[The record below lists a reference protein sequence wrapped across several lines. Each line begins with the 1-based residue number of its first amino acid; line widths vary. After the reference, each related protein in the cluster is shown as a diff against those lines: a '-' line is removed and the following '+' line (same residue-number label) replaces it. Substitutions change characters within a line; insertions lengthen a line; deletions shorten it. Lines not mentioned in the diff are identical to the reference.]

1 MISLE
6 SVSAGYDGR
15 PVIEDI
21 TLSLEHPFFA
31 IVAGPNGAG
40 KSTLLKVILGLV
52 RRRSGRVSVFGVDP
66 EVDKRSIRGIV
77 SYMPQS
83 SSVNHEIPLRVR
95 DVVASPLELEG
106 FVDHERVRDAMRI
119 VGVERYADHP
129 FSSLSGGLRQRV
141 LIARALA
148 KGSKVVLLDEPLSHV
163 DPKGRAEI
171 IATLHRIH
179 RERGV
184 SFLIVGHDLSVCAPY
199 DPHVIL
205 LNRRLIAFGRFSEVV
220 KPRILAEVY
229 GSLLYGE
236 GFIFMGEEHG

>member
-6 SVSAGYDGR
+6 SVTAGYSGKLA
-15 PVIEDI
+15 IEDI
-21 TLSLEHPFFA
+21 TISLEHPFFA

-40 KSTLLKVILGLV
+40 KSTLLKVIVGLV

-66 EVDKRSIRGIV
+66 EVDRRAVRGIL

-83 SSVNHEIPLRVR
+83 SSVNHEIPLRVW
-95 DVVASPLELEG
+95 DIVASPLELEG
-106 FVDHERVRDAMRI
+106 SIDYERAWDAMRI
-119 VGVERYADHP
+119 VGVERYYDQP

-141 LIARALA
+141 LIARTLA
-148 KGSKVVLLDEPLSHV
+148 RGSKIMILDEPLSHI

-171 IATLHRIH
+171 VATLHRIH

-184 SFLIVGHDLSVCAPY
+184 SFLVVGHDLSVCAPY
-199 DPHVIL
+199 DPLVIL
-205 LNRRLIAFGRFSEVV
+205 LNKRVIAFGKFSKVIR
-220 KPRILAEVY
+220 PRILAEAY